1 MYFGEHFE
9 SVTKHRGKGR
19 ADFVTLDWSF
29 NILPVNCHEKNVG
42 TCMNVNLCNN
52 VEKVKGQPNEFFEE
66 NKTCNDFRTFKSYFD
81 FAQKN
86 VSDVQ
91 FNMLQK
97 CLYQYWDIFYTK
109 ENPSLGFTSLVEH
122 TIHLQ
127 PNAVSKHHKPYRLSP
142 DKREVLGTQ

>member
-1 MYFGEHFE
+1 M
-9 SVTKHRGKGR
+9 
-19 ADFVTLDWSF
+19 L
-29 NILPVNCHEKNVG
+29 ILLLLIGLLTFYLLIVMRKMWVE
-42 TCMNVNLCNN
+42 CMNVNLCNN

-66 NKTCNDFRTFKSYFD
+66 NKTCNYFRTFKSYFD

-86 VSDVQ
+86 VSDVL

-97 CLYQYWDIFYTK
+97 CLYQYWDIFDTK